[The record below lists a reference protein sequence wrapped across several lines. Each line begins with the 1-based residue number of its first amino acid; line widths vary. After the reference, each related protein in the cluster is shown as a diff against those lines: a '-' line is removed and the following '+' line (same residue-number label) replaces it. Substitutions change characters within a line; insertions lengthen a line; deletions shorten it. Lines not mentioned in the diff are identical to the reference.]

1 MSQLK
6 LRLAIL
12 GLLFGAAIAFM
23 GLGISLDAQP
33 VFAAEID
40 SAICDPNGDGSTAD
54 AIDKTACGISGSAGA
69 QSTLGRI
76 LSVITQTLVL
86 VVGGIS
92 VIVIVIG
99 GLMYVLSTGDPSS
112 TKRAKDAVLYA
123 IIGLVVALVAQG
135 LVTFVLSRI

>member
-1 MSQLK
+1 MIQLRRA
-6 LRLAIL
+6 LVIFSILSGFAIVAL
-12 GLLFGAAIAFM
+12 GLGVLPET
-23 GLGISLDAQP
+23 QP